1 MSNLQLTRFGNPILR
16 QVAHQLSVSDIR
28 TATTKQLIQDMRNL
42 LVNEGYGVG
51 LAAPQVG
58 VPMALS
64 VIDAHSAE
72 LHPEAVAYQQV
83 IINPSYQGVGR
94 RTGMW
99 EGCMSCG
106 SGDDVL
112 YAKALRYKT
121 IQAHWLDEEGVEH
134 KETLNGLP
142 AHIFQHETDHLH
154 GILFIDRVRDR
165 ATCMMADEYRKRV
178 LAVAKANA

>member
-28 TATTKQLIQDMRNL
+28 SATTKQLIQDMRDL

-51 LAAPQVG
+51 LAAPQVD
-58 VPMALS
+58 VPMAVS
-64 VIDAHSAE
+64 VIDAHPTE
-72 LHPEAVAYQQV
+72 LHPEAVMYQQV
-83 IINPSYQGVGR
+83 IINPSYQGIGR

-112 YAKALRYKT
+112 YAKVLRYKT
-121 IQAHWLDEEGVEH
+121 IQAHWLGEEGVEH
-134 KETLNGLP
+134 KETLSGLP

-165 ATCMMADEYRKRV
+165 TTCIMADEYRKRV
-178 LAVAKANA
+178 LRACKDQT